1 MRLWREKNGKR
12 YRNFIF
18 FFGNLKI
25 EKRPENE
32 REKRPA
38 HEGPARGVRIHILN
52 WKKDI
57 LGVGLKTEKNVVSLY
72 ISYVGARF
80 LKKKVNSISITG

>member
-1 MRLWREKNGKR
+1 MAEKNGKR

-18 FFGNLKI
+18 FLGNLKI

-38 HEGPARGVRIHILN
+38 HEGPARGVHIHIRPEGPVEGKPRLIY
-52 WKKDI
+52 DAI
-57 LGVGLKTEKNVVSLY
+57 EDERS
-72 ISYVGARF
+72 
-80 LKKKVNSISITG
+80 